1 MKGREII
8 IKYANAR
15 RSVKNK
21 IWDNYRFILQ
31 VKPSHFRSVS
41 KTVSI
46 SEDLGCWCDWRT
58 YRSWCGITDAPGGFH
73 WEILDCI
80 RLLVRCHG
88 ILLGSFVSRLR
99 VTPLVLWYYLHASYL
114 PRAWVAVEQHSRFL
128 GWYMNFSWTPSTFML
143 IIPLILSMVALTDFS

>member
-58 YRSWCGITDAPGGFH
+58 YRS
-73 WEILDCI
+73 
-80 RLLVRCHG
+80 
-88 ILLGSFVSRLR
+88 
-99 VTPLVLWYYLHASYL
+99 
-114 PRAWVAVEQHSRFL
+114 
-128 GWYMNFSWTPSTFML
+128 
-143 IIPLILSMVALTDFS
+143 